1 MRFFTYLTRSL
12 RILFKKTGVKTVK
25 LGENYGVNVASFR
38 EVLRVTESFDI
49 IEKKLTVGTDEISCF
64 YVDGMTKDGAM
75 QKLFIYLLSLKGLP
89 ATADAFLV
97 GNMPYVESEVSGDG
111 AKLLTMV
118 LAGATV
124 LFGSTFGAK
133 ALIIDARTYPARDT
147 AEPENDRVMRGPRD
161 GFVETLVFNT
171 ALIRRRIRDAA
182 LTMHYQSVGKASK
195 SDVVVCYMQGR
206 ASPKLVS
213 RIKERLREIDT
224 DALTMGHQ
232 SLAECLIRTRWYNPF
247 PKIRY
252 TERPDVASAHLLEG
266 SVIVLLDNSP
276 AAMILPTAIFDFLQ
290 ETGDFYLPPLTGTYL
305 RFVRHAVFWLTLFMT
320 PLWYLAVLNPTLVPE
335 WIAFILP
342 KNRGELPIYLQLLLA
357 EFVIDGLRMASMN
370 TPDMLT
376 NSLSVV
382 GGLILGDFAVE
393 VGWLIP
399 EVILYMAFVAIANFT
414 QTSFELGYALKF
426 MRILLL
432 TLIAFFNGWGLLAG
446 VILIFVLIATN
457 RTVDGT
463 RSYLYPLIPF
473 RGRALLSL
481 LVRRKKRS

>member
-1 MRFFTYLTRSL
+1 MNLDAD
-12 RILFKKTGVKTVK
+12 
-25 LGENYGVNVASFR
+25 YGVNVARFR
-38 EVLRVTESFDI
+38 ETLRVAESFDI
-49 IEKKLTVGTDEISCF
+49 IEKKLTVGKDEISLF
-64 YVDGMTKDGAM
+64 YIDGMIKDGAM

-89 ATADAFLV
+89 ATAEDFLV
-97 GNMPYVESEVSGDG
+97 GSMPYVESEVSEDGD
-111 AKLLTMV
+111 LLLNMV
-118 LAGATV
+118 LSGATV
-124 LFGSTFGAK
+124 LFGSTFGSA
-133 ALIIDARTYPARDT
+133 ALVIDARTYPARET

-171 ALIRRRIRDAA
+171 ALVRRRIRDTA

-195 SDVVVCYMQGR
+195 SDVVVCYMKDR
-206 ASPKLVS
+206 ASPELVARVKKKLQG
-213 RIKERLREIDT
+213 IKT

-232 SLAECLIRTRWYNPF
+232 SLAESLIRTRWYNPF

-252 TERPDVASAHLLEG
+252 TERPDVAAAHLLEG

-320 PLWYLAVLNPTLVPE
+320 PLWFLAVLNPAAVPE
-335 WIAFILP
+335 WLAFVLP
-342 KNRGELPIYLQLLLA
+342 KDRGELPIYLQLLLA

-382 GGLILGDFAVE
+382 GGLILGDFAVQ

-432 TLIAFFNGWGLLAG
+432 TLIAFFNVWGFAAG
-446 VILIFVLIATN
+446 VVLIILLIATN
-457 RTVDGT
+457 KTVDGN

-473 RGRALLSL
+473 SGRALLSL
-481 LVRRKKRS
+481 FVRRKKRS